1 MSEASS
7 TPLNIGPWAEGDPMT
22 DTVWKALVT
31 EPNTGIGIFAIDGTI
46 MYMNEQSARFLRG
59 PAGKASDF
67 IGRNVSEF
75 WPKPWVDERKAILH
89 KVLETGKPVLL
100 RTIWKGYQQLAWI
113 HHIASETPEPT
124 EDEAGPGQEAPD
136 QFLTITRRVG
146 GDDKAEE
153 LAGEF
158 ETVESEV
165 ADLGPLEVLT
175 PRELEVLALLGQ
187 GLSLKQIAK
196 VLYRS
201 VKTVDNHRASIG
213 KKLAIDDR
221 VKLAEI
227 AFRAGLTV
235 RDAERERV

>member
-1 MSEASS
+1 M
-7 TPLNIGPWAEGDPMT
+7 
-22 DTVWKALVT
+22 
-31 EPNTGIGIFAIDGTI
+31 
-46 MYMNEQSARFLRG
+46 
-59 PAGKASDF
+59 
-67 IGRNVSEF
+67 
-75 WPKPWVDERKAILH
+75 
-89 KVLETGKPVLL
+89 
-100 RTIWKGYQQLAWI
+100 
-113 HHIASETPEPT
+113 
-124 EDEAGPGQEAPD
+124 
-136 QFLTITRRVG
+136 
-146 GDDKAEE
+146 
-153 LAGEF
+153 
-158 ETVESEV
+158 

-201 VKTVDNHRASIG
+201 VKTIDNHRASIG